1 MRSCWPGTLLAP
13 EDVPLDQLNSM
24 GDLPEDNFFFQRFV
38 KNDIRILNVSRIQ
51 ELGEN
56 KVDYTRAAVSEE
68 IQEAWELA
76 VMKMRGDL

>member
-1 MRSCWPGTLLAP
+1 
-13 EDVPLDQLNSM
+13 M
-24 GDLPEDNFFFQRFV
+24 GDLPEDNFFFQWFV